1 MYGSS
6 CVGLRMHFDHL
17 LLSFSRSSSVRRS
30 ARFARVPFDAVR
42 GPTEMRRRHVYFN
55 ICNRKMLMSHCSF
68 FDSLGEFSNSTHIP
82 LNAMIRS
89 DVTTHGYVAHYYIDD
104 LDNFNVEEQYRLLYD
119 LPDGRYV
126 APQVK
131 RRMFY
136 KGETASQA
144 LEHVRRFLPS
154 PFSPNSLSPS
164 LYDAPSLI
172 DEERWHE
179 ARAKLRREGAS
190 YKS

>member
-1 MYGSS
+1 MIQ
-6 CVGLRMHFDHL
+6 
-17 LLSFSRSSSVRRS
+17 S
-30 ARFARVPFDAVR
+30 A
-42 GPTEMRRRHVYFN
+42 M
-55 ICNRKMLMSHCSF
+55 
-68 FDSLGEFSNSTHIP
+68 
-82 LNAMIRS
+82 
-89 DVTTHGYVAHYYIDD
+89 TTHGYVANCYIDD
-104 LDNFNVEEQYRLLYD
+104 LDNFNLEEQYRLLDD
-119 LPDGRYV
+119 LPDGRFV

-144 LEHVRRFLPS
+144 LEQVRRFMPA

-172 DEERWHE
+172 DEDRWHE
-179 ARAKLRREGAS
+179 VRAKLRREGAS